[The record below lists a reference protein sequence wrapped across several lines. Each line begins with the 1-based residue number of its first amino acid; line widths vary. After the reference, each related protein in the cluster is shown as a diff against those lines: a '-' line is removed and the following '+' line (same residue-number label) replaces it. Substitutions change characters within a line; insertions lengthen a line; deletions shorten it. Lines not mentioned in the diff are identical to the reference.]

1 MKGIRLVGFALV
13 MLLALG
19 SSVALAGQE
28 DAGAGS
34 VASEAGGLSETTA
47 NSETF
52 ALPNGQLET
61 RVYPEPINYRYVVAT
76 SLDGIMGARQ
86 SDLRVLELSTP
97 RRVDLIKGAA
107 WLVCLKSLRNSLR
120 LPPAYY
126 AVVIQREKIA
136 ESRIAVGTDG
146 CEAQPYTPFDW
157 NLEKTRPV
165 QQ

>member
-1 MKGIRLVGFALV
+1 MRRQGTGL
-13 MLLALG
+13 LLALT
-19 SSVALAGQE
+19 LAGCSVTGGVV
-28 DAGAGS
+28 DWMSDDSAG
-34 VASEAGGLSETTA
+34 
-47 NSETF
+47 
-52 ALPNGQLET
+52 
-61 RVYPEPINYRYVVAT
+61 PEPINYRYVVAT

-157 NLEKTRPV
+157 NVEKTRPV